1 MNVGAKVI
9 VLACLAFLGGCG
21 SDGPMTG
28 VPMQPSTSPPATV
41 LQAPGTVLQA
51 LNAVDAA
58 GRMQVG
64 EVIGYAAENKPVAGS
79 VTQSSNGSDSVEIEV
94 TRSGGSITYTLSGT
108 MAGQTLPVSGSG
120 RAASADELS
129 TTETRREGT
138 DSTLYVL
145 ATTNIQDDAA
155 QWAAFGIWAN
165 LPNDFSNVSSLS
177 FGAFANSSDP
187 FDQADLPAVT
197 GTATY
202 EGDGT
207 GIYVAPDSNDLDMD
221 LFDAQISL
229 TADFGNG
236 TDLGTISGRISDFT
250 LEDDSQPDQLQGVV
264 MELSSADIGSGDSGF
279 FTGATSMTLTDRVP
293 FRGSWGGQ
301 FAGNGEGS
309 PTFVIGTFGG
319 AAYVNDVRRGDS
331 FIGTF
336 MAER

>member
-9 VLACLAFLGGCG
+9 SLACLVSLGGCGGGG

-28 VPMQPSTSPPATV
+28 VPMQPPTPPPATV
-41 LQAPGTVLQA
+41 IEA
-51 LNAVDAA
+51 LNAGDAA

-64 EVIGYAAENKPVAGS
+64 EAIGDAAENRPVPGS
-79 VTQSSNGSDSVEIEV
+79 VTQSSNGIDSVEIEV
-94 TRSGGSITYTLSGT
+94 TRSGGSITYRLSGT
-108 MAGQTLPVSGSG
+108 MAGQTLPVSGNG
-120 RAASADELS
+120 AASADGLS
-129 TTETRREGT
+129 MTETRQEGT
-138 DSTLYVL
+138 DSTLYVR
-145 ATTNIQDDAA
+145 AATNIEDDAA

-187 FDQADLPAVT
+187 FDQANLPAVT

-221 LFDAQISL
+221 LFGAQVSL

-250 LEDDSQPDQLQGVV
+250 VEGDSQPDQLEGVV

-279 FTGATSMTLTDRVP
+279 FTGATSMTLTGGVP

-336 MAER
+336 IAER